1 MKLIILAAT
10 ALLLTACAGSSL
22 FSGDNPQKAVFDARG
37 AYGVLLNGAASYST
51 LTRCEAPAAP
61 VICSKQAVVDQMRKA
76 DIAAKATLDAAE
88 DVVRNH
94 PDMDA
99 GTAVA
104 AATNAVAAFTTI
116 FDTYHIAKGN

>member
-10 ALLLTACAGSSL
+10 ALLLACCTV

-99 GTAVA
+99 DTAVA